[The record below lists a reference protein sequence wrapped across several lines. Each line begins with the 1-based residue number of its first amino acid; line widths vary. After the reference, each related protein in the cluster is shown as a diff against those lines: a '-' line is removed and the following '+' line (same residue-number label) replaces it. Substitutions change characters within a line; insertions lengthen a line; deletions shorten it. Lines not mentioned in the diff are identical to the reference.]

1 MCTTELGEAAIQ
13 SSEFAKRNV
22 KLIALSCDSV
32 EDHTGWVKDIKVA
45 RGELADVK
53 YPIISDPKRETAVLL
68 GMLDEDEKDNAGA

>member
-1 MCTTELGEAAIQ
+1 VSIKTRARASDAVCSSAEA
-13 SSEFAKRNV
+13 
-22 KLIALSCDSV
+22 
-32 EDHTGWVKDIKVA
+32 GWLKVA